1 MSTEKS
7 NKNHVFIYKESGDP
21 NMRHSQP
28 TDCKERQTYWY
39 KNWKTRTLEYLF
51 SEQSVLEQVDEN
63 TNRKKKTSRKL
74 LIKSEL
80 QYLPDF
86 TVYSRMQRRRN
97 QLMWEVHPPEKTFA
111 RPGVRMSEKQQE
123 EINSL
128 ILILKHVGLLT
139 VSAFNCCTL
148 CHYTEDQD

>member
-63 TNRKKKTSRKL
+63 TNRKKKDLKKVVDKVWVTVSTGFYGLFSNAEEKKSTYVGGASSRKN
-74 LIKSEL
+74 I
-80 QYLPDF
+80 
-86 TVYSRMQRRRN
+86 R
-97 QLMWEVHPPEKTFA
+97 
-111 RPGVRMSEKQQE
+111 
-123 EINSL
+123 
-128 ILILKHVGLLT
+128 
-139 VSAFNCCTL
+139 
-148 CHYTEDQD
+148 